1 MNDLNKK
8 IILGLL
14 MSLILITAGMTAV
27 YAADEA
33 NPETII
39 SAVEYDE
46 EIAKAADVDIT
57 EATTSPQTE
66 SLEADAT
73 ATVIADSR
81 FPDIAELIIL
91 ISIAVI
97 IPVVTIIIWKKLK

>member
-1 MNDLNKK
+1 MNKK

-14 MSLILITAGMTAV
+14 ISLILITAGITAV
-27 YAADEA
+27 YADTQTKT
-33 NPETII
+33 NNVI
-39 SAVEYDE
+39 SSVQYDE
-46 EIAKAADVDIT
+46 ETAKAADVDIT

-66 SLEADAT
+66 SPEADAA